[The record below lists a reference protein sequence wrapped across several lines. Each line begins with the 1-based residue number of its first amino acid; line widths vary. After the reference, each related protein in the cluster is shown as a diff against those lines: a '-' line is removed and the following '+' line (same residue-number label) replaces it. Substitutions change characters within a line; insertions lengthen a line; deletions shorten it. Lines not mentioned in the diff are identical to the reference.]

1 MGNLPAALA
10 LVTCTTLSSQ
20 AQVQDRR
27 VTLTVKPVL
36 CITDRREESCALSI
50 LVVWRSSRAG
60 RYCLHNDLT
69 AAPVQCWP
77 LAESGMIIEDR
88 VVDETFRYW
97 LTDGESDN
105 RLAEA
110 TLDVMSTES
119 DDRRRHRR
127 RRHVWDIL

>member
-1 MGNLPAALA
+1 
-10 LVTCTTLSSQ
+10 
-20 AQVQDRR
+20 
-27 VTLTVKPVL
+27 
-36 CITDRREESCALSI
+36 
-50 LVVWRSSRAG
+50 
-60 RYCLHNDLT
+60 
-69 AAPVQCWP
+69 
-77 LAESGMIIEDR
+77 MIIEDR

-97 LTDGESDN
+97 LTDGESDS